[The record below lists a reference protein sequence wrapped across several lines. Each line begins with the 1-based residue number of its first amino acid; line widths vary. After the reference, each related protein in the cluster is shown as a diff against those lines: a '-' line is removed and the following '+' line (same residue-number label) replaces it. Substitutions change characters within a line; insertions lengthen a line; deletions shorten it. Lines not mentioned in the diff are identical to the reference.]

1 MVNQRGVG
9 VKKSKR
15 ANPVQRVEELLAH
28 RQGDGDAGSFRQGGG
43 ALLVLDANRPSR
55 VYPRTYLV
63 VHAAPLY
70 DDGLTP
76 TQCVRDADDGLESI
90 ALCAA
95 RGAVVG
101 TLVRDADVVVQHLR
115 HDFRRDAAAVVGDA
129 HAYLSIIGGDV
140 AVDLH
145 GDVWCNAGH
154 LTAVEGVIHELFQDD
169 GGEGLRLLA
178 G

>member
-1 MVNQRGVG
+1 
-9 VKKSKR
+9 
-15 ANPVQRVEELLAH
+15 VQRVEELLAH

-55 VYPRTYLV
+55 VYPRAYLV

-70 DDGLTP
+70 YDGLTP
-76 TQCVRDADDGLESI
+76 TQGVRDADDGLESI

-95 RGAVVG
+95 RGAGVS
-101 TLVRDADVVVQHLR
+101 TLVRDADVVIQHLR
-115 HDFRRDAAAVVGDA
+115 HDFRWDAAAVIGDA
-129 HAYLSIIGGDV
+129 HAYLPIDGGDI

-145 GDVWCNAGH
+145 GDVWGNAGH
-154 LTAVEGVIHELFQDD
+154 LTAVQGVIHELFQND
-169 GGEGLRLLA
+169 GGEVLRLLA